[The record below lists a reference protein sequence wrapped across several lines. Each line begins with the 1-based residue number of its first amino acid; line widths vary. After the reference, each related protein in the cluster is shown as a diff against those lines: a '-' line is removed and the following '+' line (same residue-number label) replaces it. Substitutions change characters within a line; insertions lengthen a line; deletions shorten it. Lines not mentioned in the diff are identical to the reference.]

1 VHQKNSVVFRRLYR
15 ENPEKALHGL
25 HECLKAVLVQFKRE
39 PSTERCIRY
48 VVRLATYGVEKDEVP
63 LDDEFSMGLCEWLL
77 KMSSS
82 RDKAV
87 RYRVCQLVESLMN
100 ALSDDAEIT
109 DTLWDSL
116 LSSMLERLRDKVP
129 LVRVHAIAALERLQD
144 PGDKEDPVCQEM
156 VRMLQSDASNLVRRA
171 VVTHL
176 GISKY
181 TLKHVLARSR
191 DVKEDVRSHVY
202 TSLGGKLEMRVLSI
216 TQRLR
221 LLTDGL
227 NDRSPRVRAACLE
240 MMKGW
245 LDQSH
250 GDVYALL
257 KSLDVENMDSAFES
271 VVGKALW
278 DLPSANMPKVELK
291 ADMTTEEV
299 FYMHARL
306 SMLRETH
313 GANSQKFENE
323 APSVFE
329 MCQVVSESSPTDYNQ
344 QKLLMTVLLLDLTE
358 EGGRR
363 KLLTLVRGMTNSIE
377 TSKETLTAAVKV
389 FAAMEKGHNLSAL
402 VVECVNDVIDPLDED
417 LDTEQ
422 LQEELLELRR
432 TKAGLLA
439 EEKYAE
445 LAEADSRLKVLEQL
459 EKVREHRWTQA
470 LAITCELLQHVSKLD
485 VALQGLLE
493 MLLLPG
499 IQQSN
504 PVTRMAA
511 VKALCMLCM
520 LDREE
525 AQKRVPIL
533 LVLLETDQDPIKLVA
548 LKGLLDLAM
557 LFDLEASPELA
568 DDEVSAAQSRDSFLS
583 QLVCF
588 LDNANDDLQTATVEG
603 VAKLLFM
610 NKLGGVMMQEM
621 LTKMLLLHF
630 NPAAHELERLQQCL
644 AAFFPLYAYACLP
657 HQISLARILVPT
669 LHIVLKAPR
678 SSPLAKAQPLK
689 LAQFVT
695 LICDGRS
702 SNVPGNNGLE
712 CPHVIIAQA
721 MGESSEVDAKT
732 VSKIL
737 LALHVDPAENQQ
749 GVAALRTVAEEVLEV
764 LNDKTLEKKMTQFVE
779 MLRAAEVAPVTD
791 EAGSQAPMDSPG
803 SSCSGSIAM
812 SDQPGST
819 DSATE
824 KRQARKLNNKVQKV
838 LLSAHSDDES
848 GEDLPVNEEKDSK
861 EEHEIEQDSKEEE
874 EEDAM
879 SEEEAEEEAA
889 PEVKEEDAAMSEEE
903 AEEEAAPEV
912 KEEEPAQVQKD
923 DSEESEEEPDSPQP
937 QKEMVTEKEI
947 AKFKVVEL
955 RAMLKEREAD
965 QKGLKAVLVTRLCE
979 LMNSE

>member
-1 VHQKNSVVFRRLYR
+1 
-15 ENPEKALHGL
+15 
-25 HECLKAVLVQFKRE
+25 
-39 PSTERCIRY
+39 
-48 VVRLATYGVEKDEVP
+48 
-63 LDDEFSMGLCEWLL
+63 
-77 KMSSS
+77 
-82 RDKAV
+82 
-87 RYRVCQLVESLMN
+87 
-100 ALSDDAEIT
+100 
-109 DTLWDSL
+109 
-116 LSSMLERLRDKVP
+116 
-129 LVRVHAIAALERLQD
+129 
-144 PGDKEDPVCQEM
+144 
-156 VRMLQSDASNLVRRA
+156 

-191 DVKEDVRSHVY
+191 DVKEDVRAHVY
-202 TSLGGKLEMRVLSI
+202 TSLGSKLEMRVLSI

-227 NDRSPRVRAACLE
+227 SDRSPRVRAACLE

-250 GDVYALL
+250 GDIYALL
-257 KSLDVENMDSAFES
+257 KSLDVENMETSFEPI
-271 VVGKALW
+271 VGKALW
-278 DLPSANMPKVELK
+278 DLPAANMPKVELK
-291 ADMTTEEV
+291 ANMTTEEV

-313 GANSQKFENE
+313 GPNSHMFENE
-323 APSVFE
+323 APSVFD
-329 MCQVVSESSPTDYNQ
+329 MCQVMSTTSPTDYNQ
-344 QKLLMTVLLLDLTE
+344 QKLLMTVLLLDLSE

-363 KLLTLVRGMTNSIE
+363 KLLTLARGMTDSIE

-402 VVECVNDVIDPLDED
+402 VVECINDVIDPLDEE

-422 LQEELLELRR
+422 LQRELLELRQQ
-432 TKAGLLA
+432 KAGLLA

-445 LAEADSRLKVLEQL
+445 LAEADSRFKVLEQL
-459 EKVREHRWTQA
+459 ERLREHRWTQA

-485 VALQGLLE
+485 VALQGLPE

-520 LDREE
+520 LDKEE
-525 AQKRVPIL
+525 AQKRIPIL
-533 LVLLETDQDPIKLVA
+533 LVLLETDQNPIKLVA

-557 LFDLEASPELA
+557 LFDLEASTVLA
-568 DDEVSAAQSRDSFLS
+568 DDELSAAQSRDSFLN

-588 LDNANDDLQTATVEG
+588 LDSANDELQTVTVEG

-621 LTKMLLLHF
+621 LTKLLLLHF

-669 LHIVLKAPR
+669 LHIVLKAPK
-678 SSPLAKAQPLK
+678 SSPLAKVQPLK
-689 LAQFVT
+689 LAQLAT
-695 LICDGRS
+695 LVCDSRS
-702 SNVPGNNGLE
+702 SNVPANSGLE

-732 VSKIL
+732 VSKVL
-737 LALHVDPAENQQ
+737 LALHVDPAQNQQ
-749 GVAALRTVAEEVLEV
+749 GVTALRTVAEKVLDV

-779 MLRAAEVAPVTD
+779 MLQAAEVVPVAD
-791 EAGSQAPMDSPG
+791 DSQARIDSPG

-812 SDQPGST
+812 ADHPGST

-824 KRQARKLNNKVQKV
+824 KRKVARKLNNKVQNV
-838 LLSAHSDDES
+838 LLSAHSDDEI
-848 GEDLPVNEEKDSK
+848 GEDSPVNEDKDSK
-861 EEHEIEQDSKEEE
+861 GEEGIEEYTKEKDASMSEEE
-874 EEDAM
+874 EEVPEVKEEDASM
-879 SEEEAEEEAA
+879 SEEEEAEEEAV
-889 PEVKEEDAAMSEEE
+889 PEVKEEDASMSEEEETVPEVKEEDASMSEEEEAVPEVKEEDASMSEEEE
-903 AEEEAAPEV
+903 AEEEAVLEVKEEHASMSEEEEAVPEVKEEHASISKEEEAEEEAVPEVKEEDASMSEEEEAVPEVKEEDASMLEEEEAEEEAVPEV
-912 KEEEPAQVQKD
+912 KEEEPAQVQEN
-923 DSEESEEEPDSPQP
+923 DSKESEEEPDSPQP
-937 QKEMVTEKEI
+937 KKEMVSEKEI